1 MKKKIMWASI
11 IYGILLIFAVAG
23 PKNRFRPLPAFQC
36 GIQIIPFLDAYK
48 QYLDGTLIA
57 HYLIG
62 DLFLNLI
69 LFMPLV
75 VVLLVIDNDV
85 SLKTIVLS
93 ILGVSTSVEILEVV
107 LRFGSFDTQDIL
119 MNIIGAILVYYLCR
133 ALIQTR
139 LLGREEK

>member
-1 MKKKIMWASI
+1 MKKKIMGASI
-11 IYGILLIFAVAG
+11 IYGILLIFAVSG

-36 GIQIIPFLDAYK
+36 GVQIIPFLDAYK

-75 VVLLVIDNDV
+75 VVLLVIDSDV
-85 SLKTIVLS
+85 SLKNIVLS
-93 ILGVSTSVEILEVV
+93 ILSVSTSVEILEVV

-119 MNIIGAILVYYLCR
+119 MNIIGAILAYYVCR
-133 ALIQTR
+133 VLMQTR
-139 LLGREEK
+139 LLGRNAK

>member
-23 PKNRFRPLPAFQC
+23 VKNRFRPLPAFQC

-48 QYLDGTLIA
+48 QYVEGTLIA

-62 DLFLNLI
+62 DLLLNFI

-75 VVLLVIDNDV
+75 VALLVIDKDL
-85 SLKTIVLS
+85 SLKTMVLS
-93 ILGVSTSVEILEVV
+93 ILSVSTTVEILEIV

-119 MNIIGAILVYYLCR
+119 MNILGAIMVYYLCR
-133 ALIQTR
+133 ALIKTR
-139 LLGREEK
+139 LLGRDIK

>member
-1 MKKKIMWASI
+1 MKKKIMGASI

-36 GIQIIPFLDAYK
+36 GVQIIPFLDAYK

-75 VVLLVIDNDV
+75 VVLLVIDSDV
-85 SLKTIVLS
+85 SLKNIVLS
-93 ILGVSTSVEILEVV
+93 ILSVSTSVEILEVV

-119 MNIIGAILVYYLCR
+119 MNIIVAILAYYVCR
-133 ALIQTR
+133 VLMQTR
-139 LLGREEK
+139 LLGRNAK

>member
-1 MKKKIMWASI
+1 MKKKIMGASI

-23 PKNRFRPLPAFQC
+23 VKNRFRPLPAFQC
-36 GIQIIPFLDAYK
+36 GVQIIPFLDAYK

-62 DLFLNLI
+62 DLFFNLI

-75 VVLLVIDNDV
+75 VVLLVIDSDV
-85 SLKTIVLS
+85 SLKNIVLS
-93 ILGVSTSVEILEVV
+93 ILSVSTSVEILEVV

-119 MNIIGAILVYYLCR
+119 MNFLGAIITYYLCR

>member
-1 MKKKIMWASI
+1 MKKKIMGASI

-36 GIQIIPFLDAYK
+36 GVQIIPFLDAYK

-75 VVLLVIDNDV
+75 VVLLVIDSDV
-85 SLKTIVLS
+85 SLKNIVLS
-93 ILGVSTSVEILEVV
+93 ILSVSTSVEILEVV

-119 MNIIGAILVYYLCR
+119 MNIIGAILAYYVCR
-133 ALIQTR
+133 VLMQTR
-139 LLGREEK
+139 LLGRNAK